1 MNTGLG
7 IPTSKRSGLGTIR
20 ADTGTSSERRKLL
33 IVSWHGH
40 GGGLL
45 KKNKK
50 LKEEITNILHIG
62 KLLVSETRVRVVRI
76 NSILLLLR
84 VK

>member
-40 GGGLL
+40 GGYLL
-45 KKNKK
+45 KKQKK
-50 LKEEITNILHIG
+50 IKEEITNILHIG
-62 KLLVSETRVRVVRI
+62 KLLVSETRVRVRI